1 MAYTDIDKSDDYF
14 NTLLYTGNGSSS
26 RAVTGVGFQP
36 DWMWFKR
43 RDGSGTHSVFDIVR
57 GTNGT
62 VYRRL
67 LPQDTGAED
76 TASGTVLAIG
86 SDGFTLGNDSNINQ
100 NSETYVAW
108 NWLGSNGTASNTDGS
123 ITSTVSANT
132 TSGFSVVTTTGT
144 GSAATIGHGLGAA
157 PAMIIGKRRDS
168 GSSEW
173 RVYNKNLSSNS
184 HILFLN
190 NSNAEQSGNSATWN
204 NTAPTS
210 SVFSVGTSGD
220 VNASGGTF
228 VFYCFAE
235 KKGFSKFGKY
245 TGNGST
251 DGTFVYTGFKPAFV
265 MHKRID
271 STSEWFMFDNKRLG
285 YNPDSYRIMA
295 NLSDGEANPGG
306 YDLLSNGI
314 KIRFTSGNVNGS
326 GASYIYMAF
335 AENPF
340 VTSSGVPGLAR

>member
-14 NTLLYTGNGSSS
+14 NTVLYTGNGSSRS
-26 RAVTGVGFQP
+26 ITGVNFQP
-36 DWMWFKR
+36 DWVWIKSR
-43 RDGSGTHSVFDIVR
+43 NASYSHVLHDNVR
-57 GTNGT
+57 GATKELKVNSTNDEGT
-62 VYRRL
+62 DANGL
-67 LPQDTGAED
+67 T
-76 TASGTVLAIG
+76 SFN
-86 SDGFTLGNDSNINQ
+86 SDGFSLGTGGALNNNGTTFVSF
-100 NSETYVAW
+100 
-108 NWLGSNGTASNTDGS
+108 NWLGANGTASNGDGS

-295 NLSDGEANPGG
+295 NLSDGEADPGG

-340 VTSSGVPGLAR
+340 VTSSGVPGTAR